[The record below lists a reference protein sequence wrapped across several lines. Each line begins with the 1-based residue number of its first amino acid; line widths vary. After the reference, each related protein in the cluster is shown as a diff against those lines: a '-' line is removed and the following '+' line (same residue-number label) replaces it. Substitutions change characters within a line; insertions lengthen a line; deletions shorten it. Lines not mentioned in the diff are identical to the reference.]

1 MKLFLKGKWRSG
13 EMRKI
18 FLNILTEQSAKVPEA
33 TEQSTQLD
41 KPTKCLY
48 ESLRTFLAI
57 DQ

>member
-1 MKLFLKGKWRSG
+1 
-13 EMRKI
+13 MRKI